1 MLAFKN
7 APLLMLLVVI
17 SLAGLVVTWL
27 VYPAAIFALAA
38 VRRRPSQP
46 TPAVPPVVSAV
57 LATSSDAA
65 TIRRRVQNLLSS
77 QYPADRLEVIVAI
90 DDARRGA
97 TVEELSDLD
106 PRVHVVIGDAPGGKA
121 AALNAGVRAAHGD
134 VLVFTDV
141 AQFFAEDAVMRL
153 VSALTDPRIGAVSG
167 ALEVGYKGSSNL
179 SERYWAYERALRGA
193 EARLHSAVG
202 VTGAIYAMRH
212 SLWEPLPAGLILDDV
227 YTPMR
232 LVASGWRVGFTGLA
246 RAYDPRRFAPAEE
259 YRRKVRT
266 LTGVIQL
273 CAWLPIVLNPL
284 KNPIWVQFVCHKL
297 LRLLTPYL
305 LLLALVGGI
314 WAIATRASLET
325 LGSMLGPLVL
335 VAVAALMIRRVRT
348 AAKTRLAWLFALQS
362 AVVVATVNGA
372 RGRWDVW

>member
-1 MLAFKN
+1 
-7 APLLMLLVVI
+7 MLLVVA
-17 SLAGLVVTWL
+17 SLVGLVVTWL

-38 VRRRPSQP
+38 FRRSSSRP
-46 TPAVPPVVSAV
+46 TPAAPPVVSAV

-77 QYPADRLEVIVAI
+77 QYPADRIEVIIAI
-90 DDARRGA
+90 DEARRGA

-134 VLVFTDV
+134 VLVFADA
-141 AQFFAEDAVMRL
+141 AQVFAEDAVMRL
-153 VSALTDPRIGAVSG
+153 VSALSDPRLGAVSG

-179 SERYWAYERALRGA
+179 SERYWTYERALRAA

-202 VTGAIYAMRH
+202 VTGAIYGMRRT
-212 SLWEPLPAGLILDDV
+212 LWEPLPAGLILDDV

-232 LVASGWRVGFTGLA
+232 LVASGWRIGFAELA

-273 CAWLPIVLNPL
+273 CAWLPSVLNPL
-284 KNPIWVQFVCHKL
+284 RNPIWVQFVCHKL
-297 LRLLTPYL
+297 LRLATPYFVVLGL
-305 LLLALVGGI
+305 LGGAWLV
-314 WAIATRASLET
+314 ATRLSGDQLRVAL
-325 LGSMLGPLVL
+325 LPLL
-335 VAVAALMIRRVRT
+335 VAVAAALVIRPVRD
-348 AAKTRLAWLFALQS
+348 AAKSRLAWVVALQS

-372 RGRWDVW
+372 RGRWNVWQ